1 MLQVKNLSFAYRD
14 KKVLNNIS
22 FRLQPG
28 QQLSV
33 IGESGSGKST
43 LLKIIYGLLQPEQGS
58 IHWND
63 KKLLG
68 PEFNLVP
75 GEEFIKY
82 QAQDYDL
89 MPPLTVAQNV
99 GKFLSNFYPRKK
111 KQRIEELLEL
121 VDMSDF
127 ADRRPDELSGGQQQR
142 VALARVL
149 AREPELL
156 LLDEPFSNIDNFKK
170 SALRRQ
176 LFEYLKDKGI
186 ACIVATHD
194 NADSLSFSDE
204 ALVMKNGRIIHR
216 GNPRELYLSP
226 QTRYVARLFGEVNQL
241 PVSWFIEDRKGLV
254 LIYPHE
260 LFLNPEGKIKAIVEE
275 NYFEGHS
282 YLVKARIGRR
292 LVYFRNDNPLN
303 KQFAIGLT
311 LKDGV
316 LEHRLKP
323 QP

>member
-14 KKVLNNIS
+14 KEVLKNIH
-22 FRLQPG
+22 FELQPG

-43 LLKIIYGLLQPEQGS
+43 LLKIIYGLLQPENGS
-58 IHWND
+58 IHWKD
-63 KKLLG
+63 RQLLG
-68 PEFNLVP
+68 PDFNLVP
-75 GEEFIKY
+75 GEDFIKY

-111 KQRIEELLEL
+111 KLRIAELLEL
-121 VDMSDF
+121 VEMSDY
-127 ADRRPDELSGGQQQR
+127 ADCRPDELSGGQQQR

-149 AREPELL
+149 ALEPELL

-176 LFEYLKDKGI
+176 LFEYLKAKGI
-186 ACIVATHD
+186 TCIVATHD

-216 GNPRELYLSP
+216 GNPQELYLNP
-226 QTRYVARLFGEVNQL
+226 QTKYVARLFGEVNQL
-241 PVSWFIEDRKGLV
+241 PLSWFLEDRKGLV

-260 LFLNPEGKIKAIVEE
+260 LYAAPGGKIKAIVEE

-292 LVYFRNDNPLN
+292 LIYFRSETPLN
-303 KQFAIGLT
+303 KQYAVSLS
-311 LKDGV
+311 LKDGI
-316 LEHRLKP
+316 LEQRVK
-323 QP
+323 Q

>member
-1 MLQVKNLSFAYRD
+1 MLLVKNISFAYRE
-14 KKVLNNIS
+14 KQVLQHIN
-22 FRLQPG
+22 FQLEPG

-43 LLKIIYGLLQPEQGS
+43 LLKTIYGLLQPATGTL
-58 IHWND
+58 HW
-63 KKLLG
+63 KGKQLLG
-68 PEFNLVP
+68 PDFNLVP
-75 GEEFIKY
+75 GEDFIKY

-111 KQRIEELLEL
+111 KQRIEELLAL
-121 VDMSDF
+121 VEMSDF

-149 AREPELL
+149 AHEPELL

-176 LFEYLKDKGI
+176 LFEYLKQKNI

-204 ALVMKNGRIIHR
+204 TLVMKNGKIVHR
-216 GNPRELYLSP
+216 GKPEDLYKSP
-226 QTRYVARLFGEVNQL
+226 KTKYVARLFGEVNQL
-241 PVSWFIEDRKGLV
+241 PLSWFAADSKGLV

-260 LFLNPEGKIKAIVEE
+260 LIENPEGTLMAIAEE
-275 NYFEGHS
+275 SYFEGHS
-282 YLVKARIGRR
+282 YLTRARIGRR
-292 LVYFRNDNPLN
+292 KLYFRSN
-303 KQFAIGLT
+303 QAIPREYAVNLS
-311 LKDGV
+311 LKEGV
-316 LEHRLKP
+316 LEHRVKK
-323 QP
+323 QQ